1 MLRSLFIATCV
12 ALTTATASAQV
23 ADWREVIQPTLPSN
37 ESLVLRIRATM
48 PAGDIAT
55 LTSSTA
61 DTIAIG
67 EDLQHQLEA
76 ALAIAPD
83 DAARSRIAGVLTH
96 TQAALAALRMASNEA
111 NLDAARGR
119 LEQARGEAQESLD
132 ELRPFVMAAA
142 SAPVAASA
150 PAPVA
155 ASAPVAAPAAA
166 APVAVALPATL
177 PLAGSI
183 APAEIAGVPLLGLS
197 LLLLGLT
204 LRRAGT
210 RPR

>member
-1 MLRSLFIATCV
+1 MLRSLFLAASV
-12 ALTTATASAQV
+12 ALTTATVSAQV

-48 PAGDIAT
+48 PADDLAS
-55 LTSSTA
+55 LSSGA
-61 DTIAIG
+61 SDTIAIG

-96 TQAALAALRMASNEA
+96 TQAALAALRMVRNEA

-142 SAPVAASA
+142 

-155 ASAPVAAPAAA
+155 ASAASPV
-166 APVAVALPATL
+166 VALPGTL
-177 PLAGSI
+177 PAAGSI
-183 APAEIAGVPLLGLS
+183 APAELASVPLLGLS
-197 LLLLGLT
+197 LLLFGLT
-204 LRRAGT
+204 LRRVGGT
-210 RPR
+210 RIR